1 MKPSFG
7 KNDAPLLTKKKK
19 RYLRVT
25 IAQQLLELFDSKPT
39 KNEPSKLLAS
49 YKISSSRF
57 GLGTEPGSY
66 QTPTGHFSIEKK
78 CGKGA
83 PERMIFKARKATG
96 KIAPLG
102 GEEDHVLTRILW
114 LSGLEPHNINTRER
128 FIYIHGTNQEALLG
142 TPASH
147 GCIRLSNK
155 NVIELFEKVRK
166 GDLVEIVPTNAPLVG
181 SCQLSVASC

>member
-1 MKPSFG
+1 MTNSSKKNKPSRT
-7 KNDAPLLTKKKK
+7 P

-25 IAQQLLELFDSKPT
+25 IAQQILELFDQKPSE
-39 KNEPSKLLAS
+39 NNPFKLLAS

-66 QTPTGHFSIEKK
+66 RTPTGYFLIHKK
-78 CGKGA
+78 IGKGA
-83 PERMIFKARKATG
+83 PERMIFKARKATE
-96 KIAPLG
+96 KIASLG

-128 FIYIHGTNQEALLG
+128 FIYIHGTNQETLLG

-155 NVIELFEKVRK
+155 NSIELFKKVRK
-166 GDLVEIVPTNAPLVG
+166 GDLVEIVE
-181 SCQLSVASC
+181 

>member
-1 MKPSFG
+1 MKSSCC
-7 KNDAPLLTKKKK
+7 KNDAPIRTKKKK
-19 RYLRVT
+19 RYLRIST
-25 IAQQLLELFDSKPT
+25 AQQLLELFDHKASENK
-39 KNEPSKLLAS
+39 PSKLLAS

-66 QTPTGHFSIEKK
+66 RTPTGHFVIEKK

-114 LSGLEPHNINTRER
+114 LSGLEPYNINTRER

-155 NVIELFEKVRK
+155 DVIQLFAQVRK
-166 GDLVEIVPTNAPLVG
+166 GDLVEIVKQAK
-181 SCQLSVASC
+181 